1 MAPILV
7 MVGIMGTTPALVGA
21 DNGNHYGQN
30 GGNSGNQ
37 YGQNGGNNG
46 NRYGQNGVNNGI
58 IPIPEP
64 TTILLVGSGLV
75 GLAGLVGYSR
85 RRMKK

>member
-7 MVGIMGTTPALVGA
+7 MVVIMGTTPALAGA
-21 DNGNHYGQN
+21 GNGNQNNQNRQHNQNGQN
-30 GGNSGNQ
+30 NQNANQNNRGGVH
-37 YGQNGGNNG
+37 NN
-46 NRYGQNGVNNGI
+46 NDI

-75 GLAGLVGYSR
+75 GLAGLVVYR
-85 RRMKK
+85 KRRMKK

>member
-7 MVGIMGTTPALVGA
+7 LVGIMGTTPALVGA

-30 GGNSGNQ
+30 GGKNE
-37 YGQNGGNNG
+37 
-46 NRYGQNGVNNGI
+46 I

-75 GLAGLVGYSR
+75 GLVGLVGYGG

>member
-1 MAPILV
+1 MRRFVKVMAPILV

-30 GGNSGNQ
+30 GGN
-37 YGQNGGNNG
+37 
-46 NRYGQNGVNNGI
+46 NGI

-75 GLAGLVGYSR
+75 GLAGLVVYRR